1 MLASSLAA
9 TAYLQAAPMSSRVAA
24 APRADVVRMAAN
36 EQQWKAA
43 GLAAALAL
51 ATGIQSASAGPFTRS
66 EIASLTYDQIKGTG
80 LANTCPRVESAS
92 AEPIKLSSGKKCK
105 PPPDPLSAH
114 ASPLLFGLGGPRL
127 GRHCDALGRGTP
139 QGRGVMDPAPSP
151 RTTRLWAVVW
161 LSSRRHEV
169 ARGGRGQPV
178 LGRRPTS
185 CRPSPRVDPALRCRS
200 PAHSPRSLCL
210 PLLRVCADKIDEFCL
225 EPTSFQVLEEKL
237 TKTGLV
243 TEPVN
248 TKVTTRQTY
257 VLTGIEGDLVQ
268 DGGKIAFI
276 EKDGIDYAP
285 TTVQLPGGE
294 RVPFLFTVKNLV
306 AKSDVSTSEIG
317 AGLKLS
323 GGFKVP
329 SYRTGLFLDPK
340 GRGTTTGYDQAIA
353 LPAMQAG
360 GDDQMFKENNKKF
373 DVLDGSIEL
382 KVTSVNAALGE
393 IGGVFVQKQ
402 PSDTDLGSKVPKD
415 LLLKGSW
422 FATVNEQ

>member
-1 MLASSLAA
+1 MRGRGSRRDEPAHAKSRVATGSVQCGFVAMLATSCAA
-9 TAYLQAAPMSSRVAA
+9 SAYLQVAPLQSRVTPVARANVEMKAA
-24 APRADVVRMAAN
+24 G
-36 EQQWKAA
+36 EETWKAA

-51 ATGIQSASAGPFTRS
+51 ATGVQSASAGPFTRS
-66 EIASLTYDQIKGTG
+66 EIASLTYEQIKGTG
-80 LANTCPRVESAS
+80 LANTCPKVENAGGDSV
-92 AEPIKLSSGKKCK
+92 KVSSGKKY
-105 PPPDPLSAH
+105 
-114 ASPLLFGLGGPRL
+114 
-127 GRHCDALGRGTP
+127 
-139 QGRGVMDPAPSP
+139 
-151 RTTRLWAVVW
+151 
-161 LSSRRHEV
+161 
-169 ARGGRGQPV
+169 
-178 LGRRPTS
+178 
-185 CRPSPRVDPALRCRS
+185 
-200 PAHSPRSLCL
+200 
-210 PLLRVCADKIDEFCL
+210 KIDEFCL

-237 TKTGLV
+237 TKQGLV

-257 VLTGIEGDLVQ
+257 VLTGIEGDLVS
-268 DGGKIAFI
+268 DGGKLAFI

-306 AKSDVSTSEIG
+306 AKTDVATSEISP
-317 AGLKLS
+317 GLKFS

-340 GRGTTTGYDQAIA
+340 GRGTTTGYDQAVA

-360 GDDQMFKENNKKF
+360 GDDLMFKENNKKF
-373 DVLDGSIEL
+373 EVLDGSIEL
-382 KVTSVNAALGE
+382 KVTGVNAELGE

-415 LLLKGSW
+415 VLLKGSW